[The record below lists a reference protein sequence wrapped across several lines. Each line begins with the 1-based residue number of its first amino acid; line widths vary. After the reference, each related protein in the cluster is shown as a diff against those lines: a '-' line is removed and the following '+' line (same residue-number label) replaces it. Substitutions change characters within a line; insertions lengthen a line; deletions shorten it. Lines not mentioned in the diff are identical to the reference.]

1 MVRYIED
8 SNEAVFAVVE
18 AKKIYVHESLTFT
31 DTIVSTVEGKA
42 MTTAKAIIG
51 SIHQGSKGF
60 VDKAKGNVLS
70 IEIVRDQSG
79 HTLRLS
85 QFGVYNEM
93 LVQSLLKGHFILS
106 LVGSLSGGYDV
117 KKNGKGSCIYVV
129 GSHEYQVVCMRQNI
143 ASTDVGMLDGF

>member
-1 MVRYIED
+1 MFIQLFLYIDGMVFSYGCKAE
-8 SNEAVFAVVE
+8 
-18 AKKIYVHESLTFT
+18 IY
-31 DTIVSTVEGKA
+31 
-42 MTTAKAIIG
+42 
-51 SIHQGSKGF
+51 GSKGF

-117 KKNGKGSCIYVV
+117 KKNGK
-129 GSHEYQVVCMRQNI
+129 H
-143 ASTDVGMLDGF
+143 T